1 MSQGAHHL
9 EFLLKICN
17 GFFLYEEKGVKSVQ
31 RGRVGGIGKA
41 LAEAPG
47 GVCQGAGGQLHCLE
61 AGRYWP
67 FSREMPQR
75 SPHQKP

>member
-17 GFFLYEEKGVKSVQ
+17 GFFLYGEKSVKSVQ

-47 GVCQGAGGQLHCLE
+47 GVCQGAGSQLYCLE
-61 AGRYWP
+61 NG
-67 FSREMPQR
+67 
-75 SPHQKP
+75 QKP